1 MTRPFA
7 ASFILPYER
16 FLMPS
21 TISALTGIT
30 PFIYGTTRLGDD
42 KIPRLDRLK
51 VAHAAMDA
59 GLWFHTSRMYGD
71 ALEVLGEAF
80 RESPTQVPKLI
91 IKIGWENIDQL
102 RGSIEENLKP
112 MGLSGIQLGQLCLG
126 GDLAEDYA
134 RGGDCYK
141 VFQQLKDEGLVQ
153 GYVVEA
159 FPWTSDPSARALRG
173 GYTDGI
179 IDGFIFYLN
188 PLQRFA
194 SNQLWDE
201 IQARN
206 QPIIAMRTVAGGPVH
221 SLRDV
226 PGFAWKEYLQQR
238 AVQVAP
244 IFERSGI
251 QSWTEFCLR
260 FAHSFPLVKAT
271 VGSTGRMENLNEFL
285 RAKENLQPLP
295 ADIIQDIQALQTRWS
310 DQVDIHAEKWS
321 M

>member
-1 MTRPFA
+1 
-7 ASFILPYER
+7 
-16 FLMPS
+16 MPS
-21 TISALTGIT
+21 PFTGIT
-30 PFIYGTTRLGDD
+30 PFIYGTTRLGDEN
-42 KIPRLDRLK
+42 IPRETRLQ

-59 GLWFHTSRMYGD
+59 GLWFHTARMYGG
-71 ALEVLGEAF
+71 ALEVLGQAF
-80 RESPTQVPKLI
+80 REAPTQIPRLI
-91 IKIGWENIDQL
+91 IKIGWENINQL
-102 RGSIEENLKP
+102 RSSIEECLQPLGLK
-112 MGLSGIQLGQLCLG
+112 GVQLGQLCLG
-126 GDLAEDYA
+126 GELAEDYA
-134 RGGDCYK
+134 RGGECYK

-159 FPWTSDPSARALRG
+159 FPWTSEPSVRALRG

-194 SNQLWDE
+194 SNELWE
-201 IQARN
+201 AIQARH
-206 QPIIAMRTVAGGPVH
+206 QPIIAMRTVSGGPVH

-251 QSWTEFCLR
+251 PSWTEFCLR

-271 VGSTGRMENLNEFL
+271 VGSTGRLENLQEFL
-285 RAKENLQPLP
+285 RAKESLRPLP
-295 ADIIQDIQALQTRWS
+295 ADILAEISALQSRWS
-310 DQVDIHAEKWS
+310 VEVDIHAEKWS